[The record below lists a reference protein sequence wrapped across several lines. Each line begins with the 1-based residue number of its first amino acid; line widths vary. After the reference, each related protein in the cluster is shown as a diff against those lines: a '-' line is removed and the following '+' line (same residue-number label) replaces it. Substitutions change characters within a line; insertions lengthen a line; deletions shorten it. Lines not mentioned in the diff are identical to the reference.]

1 MARAID
7 GLAALLFV
15 GSAAVTVTWCAS
27 MTGMAGMDM
36 PGGWTMS
43 MTWMRMP
50 GQSWPGAALTFLGMW
65 TVMMVAMMLPALTPA
80 VRGFPPAM
88 GARVAAAYFAV
99 WISFGLAAYPLGL
112 LLAELAMRVPALA
125 RLVPA
130 LAGVA
135 LAGAGVL
142 QLSAWKRRQLDCCGS
157 LGRRRRIAGTRAA
170 WRHGIALGL
179 RCCACCAPLTA
190 ALLVVGVMDL
200 GAMAAATAAIALERL
215 APRGPR
221 FARLT
226 GVLLLGAAAVWLL
239 RVPG

>member
-1 MARAID
+1 MARAFD

-15 GSAAVTVTWCAS
+15 GSAAETVSWCAS
-27 MTGMAGMDM
+27 MTGMPGMDM

-43 MTWMRMP
+43 MAWMRMP

-65 TVMMVAMMLPALTPA
+65 AVMMVAMMLPALTPA

-88 GARVAAAYFAV
+88 AARMTAAYFGV
-99 WISFGLAAYPLGL
+99 WISFGLAVYPLGL

-130 LAGVA
+130 LTGLA
-135 LAGAGVL
+135 LAGAGVM

-157 LGRRRRIAGTRAA
+157 LGRQRRITGASAA

-179 RCCACCAPLTA
+179 QCCACCAPLTA

-215 APRGPR
+215 APRGAR

-226 GVLLLGAAAVWLL
+226 GVLLLGAAAASLL
-239 RVPG
+239 RAPA